1 MNHLIWGRGSCR
13 TAVMKFLGRFQGVCV
28 AGVGRG
34 RQVEA
39 VKYKKGQA
47 NYREANLTRNPREQR
62 GTVRCSFLAMF
73 SLFQIVLDSC

>member
-13 TAVMKFLGRFQGVCV
+13 TEDGWDEVPWQFPGWQGECV
-28 AGVGRG
+28 ASVGRG

-47 NYREANLTRNPREQR
+47 N
-62 GTVRCSFLAMF
+62 
-73 SLFQIVLDSC
+73 